1 MRQRN
6 RRVLSAAVAA
16 VALYV
21 GGATAALAQETNE
34 ELKAEVKALR
44 ERLNQVEAR
53 QNASGNANANA
64 NADATPAAAQ
74 VERTVTKTE
83 TIVVD
88 DTEPGKILAGYE
100 DGKFFLRSADDKFS
114 LSPGAQLQI
123 RYTVNSRDEDDTGDD
138 LQDGFEMRRAKFNF
152 GGHLL
157 TEDFTYNLQWESNEN
172 GGGVTLEEA
181 WVRYKLHGEFDKF
194 AVRLGQMKDN
204 AFREETI

>member
-64 NADATPAAAQ
+64 DATPAAAQ

-114 LSPGAQLQI
+114 LSP
-123 RYTVNSRDEDDTGDD
+123 
-138 LQDGFEMRRAKFNF
+138 
-152 GGHLL
+152 
-157 TEDFTYNLQWESNEN
+157 
-172 GGGVTLEEA
+172 
-181 WVRYKLHGEFDKF
+181 
-194 AVRLGQMKDN
+194 
-204 AFREETI
+204 